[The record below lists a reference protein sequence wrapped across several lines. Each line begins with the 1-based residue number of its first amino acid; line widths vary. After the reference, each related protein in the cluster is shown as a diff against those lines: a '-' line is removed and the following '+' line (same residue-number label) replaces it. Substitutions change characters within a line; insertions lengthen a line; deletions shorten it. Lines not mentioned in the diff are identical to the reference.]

1 MEAAGYVPSEPIRA
15 NFHIRRIAGAQ
26 GISKIIEGVQDYLDS
41 WSKERI
47 TDLQKMDGG
56 WGPFDERQQPLKIS
70 GAGAVHC
77 SRDAIHRHCIALAK
91 VGIPLTPE
99 LMELSEFFDIAGKL
113 IEGYGEAALQEW
125 RPENR
130 TRIGNL
136 RLL

>member
-1 MEAAGYVPSEPIRA
+1 METAEHVPSGPIRA

-47 TDLQKMDGG
+47 TNLQKMDGG
-56 WGPFDERQQPLKIS
+56 WGPFDERQRPLRIS

-91 VGIPLTPE
+91 VGMSLTPE
-99 LMELSEFFDIAGKL
+99 LMELNEFFHVAGKL
-113 IEGYGEAALQEW
+113 IEIYGEAALQAS
-125 RPENR
+125 RPESR
-130 TRIGNL
+130 TRLGTL
-136 RLL
+136 RVG